1 VFRAITKETIHHDHS
16 GGMMPKSEVA
26 LIVAASLV
34 ISFAAVA
41 QDGLPRIDTQ
51 KLCRDRGASIAEMM
65 GTKSVDPQ
73 VFDSCVKSEQDA
85 RDALVTAWKDIPA
98 SFKGACIK
106 PGVYSPSYAEWISCL
121 ELNIDVKNLRSKK

>member
-1 VFRAITKETIHHDHS
+1 
-16 GGMMPKSEVA
+16 MPKSEVV
-26 LIVAASLV
+26 LIVAATLV

-98 SFKGACIK
+98 HFKAACIK
-106 PGVYSPSYAEWISCL
+106 PGIYSPSYAEWISCL